1 MYRVIIQLGDRKVY
15 WELDANAV
23 AGIAQTMIAT
33 FGPAHGEVE
42 DDG

>member
-23 AGIAQTMIAT
+23 AGIAQTFVAA